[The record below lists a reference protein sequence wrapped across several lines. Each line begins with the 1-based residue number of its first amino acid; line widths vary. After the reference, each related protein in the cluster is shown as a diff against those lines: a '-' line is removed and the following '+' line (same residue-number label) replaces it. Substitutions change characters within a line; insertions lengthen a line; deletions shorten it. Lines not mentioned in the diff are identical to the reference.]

1 MFKFLKKLFS
11 EPEEAEQVR
20 GEEIKISELNSWFKS
35 KSDHIF
41 NDLNVKVKSV
51 KIRIKEEITKAKDN
65 LAILGVAKLHNP
77 KISVKEIQFMEGN
90 RRAYIL
96 AVNNFLR
103 GVELEKEDYSA
114 ILHFCSSFE
123 DKLERFGKST
133 VRTYHIL
140 QEFFANEGR
149 NIAINI
155 KNLDALIKEL
165 KMAIGKAKIHKV
177 SEIQDSIVEL
187 NNSIKQKNEFEVL
200 LEDQE
205 KVKSGF
211 IKNKAEFENEL
222 ESLLKGKGYKQLNEL
237 KVDKETILA
246 SIREHNAKIVHAFSV
261 MERPLR
267 KLTRVVMEDNEVLKK
282 YIENP
287 VEALVNDNE
296 LKIVNL
302 LKKLEHN
309 INNYTLDLKD
319 KKREKVLETVKGLT
333 EEFLREFIN
342 KHNELEDKFT
352 KLENDINENEAL
364 KMENKLS
371 YELSNAKDN
380 LEKVSIELLNKEQ
393 ELSKINIKGIQGSLE
408 NEINLLLGTD
418 VVIG

>member
-11 EPEEAEQVR
+11 EPEEKEEVR
-20 GEEIKISELNSWFKS
+20 GDEIKSDDIESWFKA
-35 KSDHIF
+35 KSDNIF
-41 NDLNVKVKSV
+41 NELNVKVKDV
-51 KIRIKEEITKAKDN
+51 KRRVREEVLKAKDN
-65 LAILGVAKLHNP
+65 LAILSTAKLHNP

-90 RRAYIL
+90 RKAYIL

-103 GVELEKEDYSA
+103 GIELESDDYST
-114 ILHFCSSFE
+114 LLKFCDDFG
-123 DKLERFGKST
+123 DRLERFGKST
-133 VRTYHIL
+133 VRPYHIL

-165 KMAIGKAKIHKV
+165 KGDIGNAKIHKV
-177 SEIQDSIVEL
+177 DKIKEGIAEL
-187 NNSIKQKNEFEVL
+187 NNKIKQKDESENL
-200 LEDQE
+200 LEDKE
-205 KVKSGF
+205 KIKAGLIKS
-211 IKNKAEFENEL
+211 KEEL
-222 ESLLKGKGYKQLNEL
+222 EKERDGLLKSKEYGQLNEL
-237 KVDKETILA
+237 KADKEAALV

-267 KLTRVVMEDNEVLKK
+267 KLTRVVLEDNELLKR

-296 LKIVNL
+296 LKISGL

-309 INNYTLDLKD
+309 INNCTLDLKD

-342 KHNELEDKFT
+342 KNNVLEG
-352 KLENDINENEAL
+352 KLKNFESSINENEVL
-364 KMENKLS
+364 KKENKLN

-380 LEKVSIELLNKEQ
+380 LEKVSTEILSKEQ
-393 ELSKINIKGIQGSLE
+393 ELSKINILE
-408 NEINLLLGTD
+408 MRKNLEKNINELLGVD
-418 VVIG
+418 VVIS

>member
-11 EPEEAEQVR
+11 EPEEEEQVR
-20 GEEIKISELNSWFKS
+20 GEEIKVSELGAWFKS
-35 KSDHIF
+35 KSDNIF
-41 NDLNVKVKSV
+41 NDLDVKVKSV
-51 KIRIKEEITKAKDN
+51 KVRIKEEITQAKDN

-103 GVELEKEDYSA
+103 GIELEKEDYSV
-114 ILHFCSSFE
+114 ILHFCSDFE

-133 VRTYHIL
+133 ARTYHIL

-155 KNLDALIKEL
+155 KNLDALIREL
-165 KMAIGKAKIHKV
+165 KVAIGQVKIHKID
-177 SEIQDSIVEL
+177 EIKDNIAEL
-187 NNSIKQKNEFEVL
+187 NNSIKQKNEFEIL

-205 KVKSGF
+205 KVRSSF
-211 IKNKAEFENEL
+211 IKNKAELEDEL
-222 ESLLKGKGYKQLNEL
+222 ESLLKSKGYRQLNEL

-267 KLTRVVMEDNEVLKK
+267 KLTRVVMEDNELLNR

-287 VEALVNDNE
+287 VNALVNDNG
-296 LKIVNL
+296 LKITGL

-319 KKREKVLETVKGLT
+319 KKREKVLETVKALT
-333 EEFLREFIN
+333 EEFFREFIN
-342 KHNELEDKFT
+342 KHNGLEGEFK
-352 KLENDINENEAL
+352 KLDDAINENGVL
-364 KMENKLS
+364 KMENKIS
-371 YELSNAKDN
+371 YEISNVQDN
-380 LEKVSIELLNKEQ
+380 LEKVSTEILSKEQ
-393 ELSKINIKGIQGSLE
+393 ELSKITIKEMKSNLE
-408 NEINLLLGTD
+408 KGINLLLGID
-418 VVIG
+418 VVIC